1 MVWADFGYQAGPE
14 GGAFTDLLDYCDHV
28 RIPSEMDS
36 PKRGSNPPIP
46 YRDGQFSFPQK
57 YRSAGTFMLD
67 CMVSYTNAAGAVT
80 HADGKAGHVFE
91 NLQSLKRL
99 LGGNDQLV
107 VIRRD
112 TPHMGLV
119 EAICENFGGVTAAGP
134 RMRFVFPMQMLDGTW
149 REQSLTSDTEAS
161 IAAFP
166 HAYTI
171 ATGGD
176 YPIGDA
182 KFTFTCVAD
191 GTAPSFELDSNGDK
205 ISVAGAFVASD
216 VIVVDLARD
225 RSITLNGDRYGSV
238 SPNRA
243 YWIRLPPD
251 DATLDVTL
259 DADSG
264 TWTMLIEW
272 RNRWL

>member
-1 MVWADFGYQAGPE
+1 MVWTAYAYQAGPV
-14 GGAFTDLLDYCDHV
+14 GGPYVDLLDYCENV
-28 RIPSEMDS
+28 RVSSEMDA
-36 PKRGSNPPIP
+36 PKRGSNPSIP
-46 YRDGQFSFPQK
+46 YRDGLFSFPQK
-57 YRSAGTFMLD
+57 FRSAGTMMLD
-67 CMVSYTNAAGAVT
+67 CIVSYTDDNGADTHGDGRAGQV
-80 HADGKAGHVFE
+80 HE

-99 LGGNDQLV
+99 LGGNDELV
-107 VIRRD
+107 VIRR
-112 TPHMGLV
+112 TAPHMGAV
-119 EAICENFGGVTAAGP
+119 EAICENMGGIVAAGP

-182 KFTFTCVAD
+182 KYTFTCVAD
-191 GTAPSFELDSNGDK
+191 GNAPSIELDVAGDK

-225 RSITLNGDRYGSV
+225 RAITLNGARYGSV
-238 SPNRA
+238 SPNRG
-243 YWIRLPPD
+243 YWMRLPPD
-251 DATLDVTL
+251 TAALGVTL

-264 TWTMLIEW
+264 TWTMLIEY

>member
-1 MVWADFGYQAGPE
+1 MPWTEFAYQAGPV
-14 GGAFTDLLDYCDHV
+14 GGAFTDLLDYCDDV
-28 RIPSEMDS
+28 RIPSEMDA
-36 PKRGSNPPIP
+36 PKRGFNPSIP
-46 YRDGQFSFPQK
+46 YRDGLFSFPQK
-57 YRSAGTFMLD
+57 YRSTGTFMLD
-67 CMVSYTNAAGAVT
+67 CMVSYTSAAGTVT
-80 HADGKAGHVFE
+80 HADGSAGHVFE
-91 NLQSLKRL
+91 NLQLLKRL
-99 LGGNDQLV
+99 IGGNDGLV
-107 VIRRD
+107 VIRRT
-112 TPHMGLV
+112 TPHMGAV
-119 EAICENFGGVTAAGP
+119 EAVCENFGGVTAAGP
-134 RMRFVFPMQMLDGTW
+134 RMRYVFPMQMLDGTW
-149 REQSLTSDTEAS
+149 REQALQTDTESS
-161 IAAFP
+161 ISSFP

-191 GTAPSFELDSNGDK
+191 GNAPTIALAGNGDK
-205 ISVAGAFVASD
+205 ISVAGAFVAAD

-225 RSITLNGDRYGSV
+225 RSITLNGARYGSV

-243 YWIRLPPD
+243 YWMRLPPD